1 MMNVKMNFGVEWES
15 NGRQIEFPMGV
26 EQEWDKV
33 VGTQKEGNKKEEE
46 PISFGFCNSK

>member
-1 MMNVKMNFGVEWES
+1 MNLGVEWES
-15 NGRQIEFPMGV
+15 NGKQIEFSMGV

-33 VGTQKEGNKKEEE
+33 VGTRKEGNEEEDE